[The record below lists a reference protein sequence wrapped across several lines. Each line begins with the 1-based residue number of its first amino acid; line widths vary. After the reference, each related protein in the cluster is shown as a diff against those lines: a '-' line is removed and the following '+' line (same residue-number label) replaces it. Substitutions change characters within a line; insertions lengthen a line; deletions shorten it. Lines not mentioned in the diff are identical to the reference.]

1 MTEERQ
7 GNTLPDT
14 ELPFVERKGINPALF
29 AFLCLGLVFL
39 LYQVGGGILTLL
51 FIGVGKVSREN
62 VGLVRVF
69 TMVGQVFLILV
80 PTLLLARLLS
90 KKQSEV
96 FPLKMPTWK
105 ESVAATI
112 GLISLQR
119 IFEVYVYFQDQIALP
134 EFLRK
139 LIEPLRQMMEELVK
153 MLIRSDSV
161 PEFIFVVM
169 VVAVVPSIAEEYLFR
184 GLIQKSF
191 NRVMNPLL
199 SALLSGTIFGLF
211 HFNPFE
217 TVPLIAVGCYLGF
230 LRYRSNSIALPI
242 LVHFLN
248 NFLAV
253 IAITMNLGNEKI
265 MMAPRTDQPG
275 LLLAVTQLV
284 LFLGLFLVTMRV
296 YVHTTNPVDRRSL

>member
-1 MTEERQ
+1 MTEDQPRDAS
-7 GNTLPDT
+7 L
-14 ELPFVERKGINPALF
+14 ELDFSFIERKGINPALF

-39 LYQVGGGILTLL
+39 LYQVGGGVLTFL
-51 FIGVGKVSREN
+51 FIGANKVSPEN
-62 VGLVRVF
+62 VGLVRVL
-69 TMVGQVFLILV
+69 TMVGQVLLILL
-80 PTLLLARLLS
+80 PTLLLARLLT
-90 KKQSEV
+90 KKQGEV
-96 FPLKMPTWK
+96 FPLRLPTWK
-105 ESVAATI
+105 ESVAAAI

-119 IFEVYVYFQDQIALP
+119 IFETYVYFQDRIILP

-153 MLIRSDSV
+153 VLIRSDTV
-161 PEFIFVVM
+161 PEFVFVVM
-169 VVAVVPSIAEEYLFR
+169 VVAIVPSIAEEFLFR

-211 HFNPFE
+211 HLNPFE
-217 TVPLIAVGCYLGF
+217 AVPLIAIGCFLGF
-230 LRYRSNSIALPI
+230 LRYRSNSIALPV

-253 IAITMNLGNEKI
+253 IAVTLNLGDEKI

-275 LLLAVTQLV
+275 VLIALTQLV
-284 LFLGLFLVTMRV
+284 LFLGLFLLAMRV
-296 YVHTTNPVDRRSL
+296 YVLTTISVDRRSL

>member
-1 MTEERQ
+1 MTEEQHR
-7 GNTLPDT
+7 NTLLDA

-29 AFLCLGLVFL
+29 AFLCLGSVFL
-39 LYQVGGGILTLL
+39 LYQVGGGIVTFL
-51 FIGVGKVSREN
+51 FIGVGKVTREN

-69 TMVGQVFLILV
+69 TMVGQVFLILL

-90 KKQSEV
+90 RKQSEV
-96 FPLKMPTWK
+96 FPLRMPTWK

-119 IFEVYVYFQDQIALP
+119 VFEVYVYFQDQIALP

-139 LIEPLRQMMEELVK
+139 LIEPVRQMMEELVK
-153 MLIRSDSV
+153 MLVRSESV

-211 HFNPFE
+211 HLNPFE
-217 TVPLIAVGCYLGF
+217 AVPLIAIGCFLGF
-230 LRYRSNSIALPI
+230 LRYRSNSIALPV

-253 IAITMNLGNEKI
+253 IAVTMNLGNEKI

-296 YVHTTNPVDRRSL
+296 YVLTTNPVDRRSL